1 MKSGSIWRLRVEL
14 EMGRRKAG
22 LDVWKKTAQTVL
34 REAAFEVVKRV
45 ILKID
50 LGSSSSSVV
59 Y

>member
-1 MKSGSIWRLRVEL
+1 
-14 EMGRRKAG
+14 MGRKKAG

-34 REAAFEVVKRV
+34 REAAFEVAKRV

-59 Y
+59 VIMRSGVSPHS